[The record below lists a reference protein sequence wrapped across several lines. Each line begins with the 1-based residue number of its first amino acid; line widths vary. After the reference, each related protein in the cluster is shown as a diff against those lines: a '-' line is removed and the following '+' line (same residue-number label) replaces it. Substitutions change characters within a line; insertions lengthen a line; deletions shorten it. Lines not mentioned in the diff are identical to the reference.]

1 MKLQKIKSICKEA
14 RRILLFEAASYQW
27 ISNGYAAYPC
37 YNLPRLNEEN
47 IFAIFDI
54 PDSDKGKIIFIEKA
68 APEKLDFDDCHS
80 GEVLLE
86 RYPLAIRS
94 HGQMLLPLNFAG
106 QVVYINE
113 KFLTP
118 FSDIKE
124 GYELYGRIDSE
135 GKPYVAVKTGMILL
149 GIISRSDIVTR
160 NEDFVPILREFLD
173 SAETEIKNNMIEQDD
188 NKSSDLETDALNAD
202 EESDG

>member
-54 PDSDKGKIIFIEKA
+54 PDSDKGKIIFNEQA
-68 APEKLDFDDCHS
+68 APEKLDFEDNHP

-94 HGQMLLPLNFAG
+94 HGQILLPLNFAG

-113 KFLTP
+113 KFLAP
-118 FSDIKE
+118 FSDVKE
-124 GYELYGRIDSE
+124 GYELYGRIDSD

-149 GIISRSDIVTR
+149 GIISRSDVVTR
-160 NEDFVPILREFLD
+160 NEDFVPTLREFLD
-173 SAETEIKNNMIEQDD
+173 SAETEMHNSMMTSVGD
-188 NKSSDLETDALNAD
+188 KSSDIDTDALDTD
-202 EESDG
+202 EDSEE